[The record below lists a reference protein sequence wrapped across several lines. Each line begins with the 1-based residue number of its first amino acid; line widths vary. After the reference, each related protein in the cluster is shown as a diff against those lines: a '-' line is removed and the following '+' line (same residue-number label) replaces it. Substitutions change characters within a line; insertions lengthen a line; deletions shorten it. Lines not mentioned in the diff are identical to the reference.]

1 MKIAIDISQ
10 IAYRG
15 TGVAS
20 YTREMVKSLLRNDSH
35 NDYLLFGISLR
46 QLNLL
51 NEFYE
56 EVRAINDR
64 VKNCFFPIP
73 QTVGNFLW
81 NKFHRLTLEKL
92 LGKID
97 IYHSSDW
104 IQPPTQAKKVTT
116 IHDLVIYKYPD
127 VSNPQIIKTQ
137 KRRLEWVK
145 RECHAILA
153 DSQTTKKDIVN
164 ILHIKPEKIE
174 VVYPG
179 ISQEFTRQ
187 NNEEI
192 IRLKQKYG
200 LLNEYILSVGTIEP
214 RKNIK
219 RVIRAFESFLSHPLI
234 AALKKP
240 IELII
245 AGNCGWDNNLPP
257 GNNYIKTLGYVT
269 QSDLPALY
277 SGASLFTYPSLYEGF
292 GLPVLEAMACGVP
305 VISSSRGSLKEV
317 ASDSAILVDPE
328 SEEDIASKMVQ
339 IFIDATLRSE
349 LITKGAKHAAFFTWD
364 KAAREILS
372 VYGKLSQ

>member
-15 TGVAS
+15 TGVS
-20 YTREMVKSLLRNDSH
+20 NYTREMVKSLLRNDSH

-164 ILHIKPEKIE
+164 ILHIKPGIIE

-187 NNEEI
+187 NDEEI

-219 RVIRAFESFLSHPLI
+219 RVIRAFESYLSHPLI

-240 IELII
+240 VELVI
-245 AGNCGWDNNLPP
+245 AGNPGWDNTLFSDNK
-257 GNNYIKTLGYVT
+257 YIKTLGYVT
-269 QSDLPALY
+269 PSDLPALY
-277 SGASLFTYPSLYEGF
+277 SGASLFIYPSLYEGF

-349 LITKGAKHAAFFTWD
+349 LITKGTKQAAFFTWD
-364 KAAREILS
+364 KAARKILS
-372 VYGKLSQ
+372 VYENLLK